1 MSPTTLDLPIQS
13 PTETLT
19 MTTKIS
25 PPLAVATLA
34 TAAASTLA
42 ANTVDQLVNR
52 IRSDDDDVRGD
63 AWQNAGPAG
72 APAIQPLAALMTDSH
87 FEIARSARRAIWN
100 IVYHA
105 GRPNA
110 SQEAASVEKELIA
123 LLSHPATPVRREAL
137 WMLSK
142 IAGNSAVQ
150 PMAQFLNDPELRED
164 ARCSI
169 QRIPGKASLQALQ
182 RALKTAPEEFRYA
195 LAESLRAR
203 GEKVSGYPSRKL
215 EPAKA
220 RS

>member
-1 MSPTTLDLPIQS
+1 MTNQSAAPI
-13 PTETLT
+13 
-19 MTTKIS
+19 
-25 PPLAVATLA
+25 AVATLA
-34 TAAASTLA
+34 TAAASTLT
-42 ANTVDQLVNR
+42 ANSVDELVNR
-52 IRSDDDDVRGD
+52 IRSQDDDVRGD

-105 GRPNA
+105 GRPKA
-110 SQEAASVEKELIA
+110 TQEAAAVEKELVA
-123 LLSHPATPVRREAL
+123 LLEHPATPVRREAL

-150 PMAQFLNDPELRED
+150 PMERFLADPELRED
-164 ARCSI
+164 ARCAL
-169 QRIPGKASLQALQ
+169 QRIPGKPSLRALQ

-203 GEKVSGYPSRKL
+203 GEKVADYPSRKL
-215 EPAKA
+215 EPVKA